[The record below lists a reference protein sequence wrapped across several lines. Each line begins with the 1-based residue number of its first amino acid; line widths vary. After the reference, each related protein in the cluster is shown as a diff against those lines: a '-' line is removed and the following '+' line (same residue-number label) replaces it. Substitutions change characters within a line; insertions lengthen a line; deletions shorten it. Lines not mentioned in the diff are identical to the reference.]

1 MVILID
7 SLIKHHDHKEVLLYK
22 NDKDAGACS
31 PSVDF
36 CDTSFFVWPNDACIE
51 SITLTRI
58 WKDEFNVVS
67 RYFKAKPFLKK
78 NWISSIKV

>member
-7 SLIKHHDHKEVLLYK
+7 SLIKHHDHKRVLLYK

-36 CDTSFFVWPNDACIE
+36 VTRAFLCDLAMLVLKALRLP
-51 SITLTRI
+51 
-58 WKDEFNVVS
+58 EFEKMNS
-67 RYFKAKPFLKK
+67 M
-78 NWISSIKV
+78 W